1 MLGELDRPAGSSRT
15 TPQNRRGFGVLSCM
29 ARLYCASWQNQAIS
43 LIDPSERKGDVST
56 PIRTLWYSRDAGRD
70 NDEEANPQQRKD
82 REKRSCQ
89 CEYVHDHCRVPFTI
103 DSLSRLVIRDEE
115 DNPQKNSN
123 DHEGDREMRRGR
135 GLVLVLT
142 NADHKE
148 ATDDPEP
155 TDPP

>member
-1 MLGELDRPAGSSRT
+1 
-15 TPQNRRGFGVLSCM
+15 M
-29 ARLYCASWQNQAIS
+29 AI
-43 LIDPSERKGDVST
+43 VST
-56 PIRTLWYSRDAGRD
+56 PIQDALVFTGRGRD

-135 GLVLVLT
+135 GLVPIPA
-142 NADHKE
+142 NADHQE
-148 ATDDPEP
+148 TADDSKP